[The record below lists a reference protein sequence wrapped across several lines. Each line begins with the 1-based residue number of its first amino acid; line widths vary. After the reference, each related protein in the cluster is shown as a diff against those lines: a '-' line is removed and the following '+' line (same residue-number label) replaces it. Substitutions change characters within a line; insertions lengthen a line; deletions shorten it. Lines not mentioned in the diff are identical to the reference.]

1 MPTTEDTEDTMRL
14 KQISI
19 IAAIILSTTFSAS
32 ARDVIER
39 YQAFAVAMGTVGT
52 GAKSTVSIGVFRW
65 STEEEIANFQNILMT
80 EGPAKLNEAMFKS
93 EQIAFLK
100 VGSSMG
106 YKLQFARKFEN
117 PDGSTRIVLAAE
129 RPIGFVEG
137 ARGSRTKDYDFSI
150 IELVVPADGKK
161 GSGALAVGVAVKWDT
176 TKNQLILENYSSEPV
191 RLMEVSKSK

>member
-1 MPTTEDTEDTMRL
+1 MRIRNSL
-14 KQISI
+14 L
-19 IAAIILSTTFSAS
+19 IAAVVLATSLTAS

-39 YQAFAVAMGTVGT
+39 YQAFAVSMGTVAT
-52 GAKSTVSIGVFRW
+52 GARSTVQIGVFRW
-65 STEEEIANFQNILMT
+65 STPEEIANFQNILTT
-80 EGPAKLNEAMFKS
+80 EGPAKLNEAMYKS
-93 EQIAFLK
+93 EQVAFLK

-161 GSGALAVGVAVKWDT
+161 GTGALAIGVEVKWDAA
-176 TKNQLILENYSSEPV
+176 KQQLILENYSSEPV

>member
-1 MPTTEDTEDTMRL
+1 MRL

-19 IAAIILSTTFSAS
+19 IAAVILSTTFSAS

-39 YQAFAVAMGTVGT
+39 YQAFAVAMGTVAT
-52 GAKSTVSIGVFRW
+52 GARSTVHIGIFRW
-65 STEEEIANFQNILMT
+65 STEEEIANFRTILET
-80 EGPAKLNEAMFKS
+80 QGPEKLNEAFFKS

-137 ARGSRTKDYDFSI
+137 ARSTRTEDYDFSI

-161 GSGALAVGVAVKWDT
+161 GTGALAVGVEVKYDM
-176 TKNQLILENYSSEPV
+176 TKKQLVLENYSSEPV